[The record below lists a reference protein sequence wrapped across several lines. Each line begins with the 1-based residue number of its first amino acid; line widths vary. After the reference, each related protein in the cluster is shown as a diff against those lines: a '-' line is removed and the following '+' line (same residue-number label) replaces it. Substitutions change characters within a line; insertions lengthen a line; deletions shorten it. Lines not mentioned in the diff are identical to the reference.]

1 MPGGMRRRRLV
12 AKVSALSELYV
23 EMLVFVF
30 IGRVTRKVI
39 KRKVSLEIPGE
50 TFPSMEKLSADPD
63 AVVETQE

>member
-39 KRKVSLEIPGE
+39 KRKVSLEIPGRR
-50 TFPSMEKLSADPD
+50 FHQWKSHLLIL
-63 AVVETQE
+63 TQ